1 MYALC
6 GLQACAVVLAKWAMT
21 DAGLDTAAGNGAD
34 QALDRIEQAIGRLEA
49 AIAARAIPPV
59 DTAQAL
65 GTAQPPDAAGSGDLA
80 VRHRRLKEKVTH
92 ELRQLDLLLANLP
105 Q

>member
-49 AIAARAIPPV
+49 AIAARAIPP
-59 DTAQAL
+59 L
-65 GTAQPPDAAGSGDLA
+65 GTAQPLDAAGSGDLA
-80 VRHRRLKEKVTH
+80 VRHRKLKEKVTH

>member
-1 MYALC
+1 
-6 GLQACAVVLAKWAMT
+6 MT

-49 AIAARAIPPV
+49 AIAARANSE
-59 DTAQAL
+59 AQV
-65 GTAQPPDAAGSGDLA
+65 AASGDFA
-80 VRHRRLKEKVTH
+80 ARHGKLKEKVTH

>member
-21 DAGLDTAAGNGAD
+21 DAGLDKAAGDGAD

-49 AIAARAIPPV
+49 AIATRAIAPA
-59 DTAQAL
+59 DTSASGEL
-65 GTAQPPDAAGSGDLA
+65 AA
-80 VRHRRLKEKVTH
+80 RHRKLKEKVTH

>member
-49 AIAARAIPPV
+49 AIAARAIPP
-59 DTAQAL
+59 A

-80 VRHRRLKEKVTH
+80 VRHRKLKEKVTH

>member
-1 MYALC
+1 MYALRW
-6 GLQACAVVLAKWAMT
+6 LQAGAVVLAKQPMT
-21 DAGLDTAAGNGAD
+21 DAGLDTAAGGGAD

-49 AIAARAIPPV
+49 AIAARAEK
-59 DTAQAL
+59 
-65 GTAQPPDAAGSGDLA
+65 DAAQQGAETGASGDLA
-80 VRHRRLKEKVTH
+80 LRHRKLKEKVTH